1 MKKVIKMM
9 SAMLL
14 MLAAVCVTMT
24 AFTACSDDDE
34 QVTEVTYTMGFSQMS
49 SSGSLDFIQEMGT
62 IEAAFKTA
70 LGVTDTH
77 FTRTGNSEQ
86 CDKEVR
92 EACEK
97 AFNTLKGTKWK
108 GSYVLKVTNILTG
121 KAVCEAVFKAN
132 DENFVF

>member
-1 MKKVIKMM
+1 M

-34 QVTEVTYTMGFSQMS
+34 QVTEVTYTMGFTQMS
-49 SSGSLDFIQEMGT
+49 SSGSFDFIQEMRT
-62 IEAAFKTA
+62 IEAAFLTV
-70 LGVTDTH
+70 LGVTDTY
-77 FTRTGNSEQ
+77 FTKSGNNEQ

-108 GSYVLKVTNILTG
+108 GSYVFKVTNIRTSE
-121 KAVCEAVFKAN
+121 AVCEVVFKAN
-132 DENFVF
+132 DENFI